1 MQSTRRLAAR
11 GLRGAT
17 FMHSSSSLSYG
28 KGFAMATTPN
38 LYFTKVSRRNFGAIP
53 STPAPSVADEPAGP
67 SVKTAVPG
75 PASNEVKAKMN
86 ELQVCGEASTR
97 VLLRIKGSSHEP
109 LFRRL

>member
-1 MQSTRRLAAR
+1 MVRVLQWLQLLIYISR
-11 GLRGAT
+11 
-17 FMHSSSSLSYG
+17 
-28 KGFAMATTPN
+28 
-38 LYFTKVSRRNFGAIP
+38 KVSSRNFGAIP

-97 VLLRIKGSSHEP
+97 VLLTDKRILARTTFSATLRNQLATTWLMQVLLVAGC
-109 LFRRL
+109 FVIG